1 MNKSSKTDRRQ
12 CIISLVFAAIV
23 VVCVCV
29 GVVMNLTTLYDE
41 NFDHMGIR
49 TFCMFTVNSNILA
62 GIGMFLTI
70 PYGIDELRKRS
81 YRIPGWLVILL
92 FVLVT
97 SVTITF
103 LVSLFI
109 LAPVKGFWLIF
120 SGSRFFLH
128 GVCPILSILAFCFFI
143 KDHELSVQDALLTL
157 IPVFIYASV
166 YFVMVRI
173 IGEEHGGW
181 NDFYGFL
188 TRMPPWVAP
197 VLIMP
202 LTFGVAM
209 LLRFLHNRSCRRFEQ
224 KAAQELSELS
234 LETRA
239 EKLIEYMGAESGKA
253 NAASDITIPRRFIKR
268 LAGED
273 CTPEKL
279 AELCMLYLEAFMRSN
294 AGSEVPTE
302 EDSAEFAEALADQ
315 PETPPNTDK

>member
-1 MNKSSKTDRRQ
+1 MIKATKTDRNQ
-12 CIISLVFAAIV
+12 CIISLIFASIV

-49 TFCMFTVNSNILA
+49 TFCMFTVNSNILV
-62 GIGMFLTI
+62 GVGMFLTI
-70 PYGIDELRKRS
+70 PYAIDELRRRT
-81 YRIPGWLVILL
+81 YRVPGWLVILL

-109 LAPVKGFWLIF
+109 LAPVKGFLLIF

-128 GVCPILSILAFCFFI
+128 GVCPILSILTFCFFI
-143 KDHELSVQDALLTL
+143 KDHELSVRDALLTL
-157 IPVFIYASV
+157 IPVFVYASV
-166 YFVMVRI
+166 YFVMVRV
-173 IGEEHGGW
+173 IGEENGGW

-202 LTFGVAM
+202 FTFGVAM
-209 LLRFLHNRSCRRFEQ
+209 LLRLLHNASCVRFNR
-224 KAAQELSELS
+224 KASEELTELCG
-234 LETRA
+234 ECRA
-239 EKLIEYMGAESGKA
+239 ETLIKRMAEESGRV
-253 NAASDITIPRRFIKR
+253 NPESDIIIPRRFIKS

-279 AELCMLYLEAFMRSN
+279 GGLCHMYLGAYMRSG
-294 AGSEVPTE
+294 AGGDKPSGETV
-302 EDSAEFAEALADQ
+302 AEADEPAPD
-315 PETPPNTDK
+315 TPPNTDK